1 LELVAGV
8 TVVGVG
14 DPVPGLAGGDFA
26 EEPHPAR
33 TAALIAKSTKPVRTR
48 LVIVD
53 LRPPVSYP

>member
-26 EEPHPAR
+26 EEPHPAS
-33 TAALIAKSTKPVRTR
+33 TAALIAKSTMPVRTR

-53 LRPPVSYP
+53 LRLPVSYR

>member
-8 TVVGVG
+8 IVVGVG
-14 DPVPGLAGGDFA
+14 DPVPGLAGGDFV

-33 TAALIAKSTKPVRTR
+33 TAALIAKSTKLVRTR

-53 LRPPVSYP
+53 LRPPASYR